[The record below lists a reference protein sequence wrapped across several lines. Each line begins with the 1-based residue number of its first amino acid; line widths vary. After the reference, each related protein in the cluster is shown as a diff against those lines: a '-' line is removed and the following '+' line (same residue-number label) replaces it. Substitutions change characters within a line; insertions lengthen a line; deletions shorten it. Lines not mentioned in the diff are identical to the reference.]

1 MKRKLVHQL
10 IPEPEPRGKK
20 SQPNGGEIPPPAPVK
35 AYKND
40 VFLNSSAARPI
51 RVLAELMEPEERL
64 KKEGVENF
72 LVFFGSARTRGVE
85 DIADTIAKLERKI
98 KRQPRVKKLRD
109 ELKRLKRLQVGA
121 RYYDDA
127 VELASELTEWS
138 KSLNDPEHR
147 FYICSG
153 GGPGIMEAANR
164 GASESDGRSIGLGIS
179 LPFEQS
185 NNPYISHSLN
195 FEFHYFFVRKY
206 WFLYLAKALV
216 VFPGGFGTMDEVFE
230 MLTLIQTQKTEKR
243 IPIVLYGSDFWNEL
257 INWDMFLEWGMISP
271 EDLELFTVIDSV
283 QEAKDYLIKEVT
295 EHFIEK
301 NDLGLKSP

>member
-1 MKRKLVHQL
+1 MSKKLVHPL
-10 IPEPEPRGKK
+10 IPEPEPRRRRPSDPREG
-20 SQPNGGEIPPPAPVK
+20 PPPPPVK

-40 VFLNSSAARPI
+40 VFLNSNAARPI
-51 RVLAELMEPEERL
+51 RVLAELMEPEDRL
-64 KKEGVENF
+64 RKEGIENF
-72 LVFFGSARTRGVE
+72 LVFFGSARTRGTE
-85 DIADTIAKLERKI
+85 DIAGEITSLEKAIR
-98 KRQPRVKKLRD
+98 RQPRARKLRARLKT
-109 ELKRLKRLQVGA
+109 LKRLRTGA

-127 VELASELTEWS
+127 VRLASELTEWS
-138 KSLNDPEHR
+138 KRLNDPKHR

-164 GASESDGRSIGLGIS
+164 GSSEAGGRSIGLGIS

-216 VFPGGFGTMDEVFE
+216 VFPGGFGTMDELFE
-230 MLTLIQTQKTEKR
+230 MLTLIQTQKTAKR

-257 INWDMFLEWGMISP
+257 VNWDMFVEWGMISP
-271 EDLELFTVIDSV
+271 EDLDLFQVFDEV
-283 QEAKDYLIKEVT
+283 EPARDYLIREVT
-295 EHFIEK
+295 EHFIDK
-301 NDLGLKSP
+301 DNLGLGSS